1 METNQMTQCPDIQND
16 KKSTS
21 IVFSLAPDLCH
32 LLTRIVYGLVLK
44 TQSGEKV

>member
-21 IVFSLAPDLCH
+21 IVFSLAPDLCR
-32 LLTRIVYGLVLK
+32 LLTRIVHGLLLK